1 MGDFPWSPEGRW
13 YWARRNQKLFWF
25 SVDSA
30 RLKLVWSFGIQKG
43 LRVEKQHVSSMI
55 SFHTYLGCQHN
66 SEDTAMMTRRRV
78 PSAMWRDRRHG
89 CHRMIFWQPLITGA
103 AVFQGVSLAF
113 GGPLCTE
120 GWESKSSVCVLASC
134 MTHIWAACFEC
145 TNGIPT
151 WWLHFDVQHVQ
162 ACHIEALWRFWGE
175 WSMQLSK
182 SKLTFAQRFAQAL
195 LLRNQN
201 QCTTTNHKFPHMDF
215 DVWLVTSLCVHVL
228 SLSTHT
234 NRDLKVAIS
243 STCHSFRSK
252 CAPFKL
258 VLFSMFHR
266 DQRQMGL
273 FDSMDSKCWSQLSL
287 FMFSIALPMFG
298 QN

>member
-134 MTHIWAACFEC
+134 MTHLSCM
-145 TNGIPT
+145 
-151 WWLHFDVQHVQ
+151 
-162 ACHIEALWRFWGE
+162 FWVHE
-175 WSMQLSK
+175 WHS
-182 SKLTFAQRFAQAL
+182 
-195 LLRNQN
+195 N
-201 QCTTTNHKFPHMDF
+201 
-215 DVWLVTSLCVHVL
+215 VVTAFWC
-228 SLSTHT
+228 
-234 NRDLKVAIS
+234 
-243 STCHSFRSK
+243 STCSSMPYWGIVKVLRWMKHAVVQIKVDIRTTICAGSFVKEPEPVHNNKS
-252 CAPFKL
+252 
-258 VLFSMFHR
+258 
-266 DQRQMGL
+266 
-273 FDSMDSKCWSQLSL
+273 
-287 FMFSIALPMFG
+287 
-298 QN
+298 